1 MGKKHREYHGSMNY
15 DEKERLMITHYFGLL
30 AENIFTEY
38 DILGFLMVLRRELD
52 KEKYKYI
59 HDFSNLIAHRNR
71 DKGVAMDAINGAI
84 DSKYE
89 FIAGTRKIKGYHGIP
104 YDKWVSEWKN
114 LATDFSKQ
122 LSDETI
128 HDITICVFSLAQNT
142 IYNTM
147 RTKDGVPKQYS
158 GRMNLFGSKD
168 RELMLSTT
176 ENENSLS
183 IWFASTS
190 NEKVENLE
198 PINAAVETFRKDGVL
213 HLRTIEG
220 TIIF

>member
-1 MGKKHREYHGSMNY
+1 MGKKHSECYGSMNY
-15 DEKERLMITHYFGLL
+15 EEKERLMITHYFGLL
-30 AENIFTEY
+30 AENNFTEY

-71 DKGVAMDAINGAI
+71 NKGVAMDAIKGAI
-84 DSKYE
+84 DNNYE

-142 IYNTM
+142 IYSKTW
-147 RTKDGVPKQYS
+147 TKEGITKRYS
-158 GRMNLFGSKD
+158 GKMDLFGSKD
-168 RELMLSTT
+168 RELMLGTA
-176 ENENSLS
+176 ENEHSLS

-190 NEKVENLE
+190 NKKLENLK
-198 PINAAVETFRKDGVL
+198 PINATVETFRKDGVL
-213 HLRTIEG
+213 HLGTIEG
-220 TIIF
+220 AIIF